1 MQNQIL
7 TVKVGAKWPPAADVR
22 LRRLMHEKNFYD
34 SSADNLPD
42 VKILPIINALKFGTE
57 IEQCSSDEASTRFD
71 TFKIRVVD
79 RIRVLKGVLVENR
92 LIEEGEDRVFRK
104 AKIFSNHWIA
114 RKSFWEPKESSKE
127 TFTLAKISKEPDIY
141 DMDSEPSDHETV
153 AAKTQKSTARVTQKV
168 GVRY

>member
-7 TVKVGAKWPPAADVR
+7 IVKVGAKWPPGADVL

-57 IEQCSSDEASTRFD
+57 IEQCSRDEVSTRFD

-79 RIRVLKGVLVENR
+79 RIRVLKGILVENR
-92 LIEEGEDRVFRK
+92 LIEEGEDRVFSK

-114 RKSFWEPKESSKE
+114 RKSFWEPKASSKE
-127 TFTLAKISKEPDIY
+127 TFTLANVSKESDIY
-141 DMDSEPSDHETV
+141 DMNSEPSDHETV
-153 AAKTQKSTARVTQKV
+153 AAKDPKSTSKVTQKV
-168 GVRY
+168 GVPY